1 MSKDDFE
8 RYIEAYLTAPE
19 DLEDERKTLESI
31 NYPINVPISEG
42 YPHILQ
48 EAYAQSPVP
57 ESINLTN
64 VTKVIYIYP

>member
-8 RYIEAYLTAPE
+8 QYIELYLLNPE
-19 DLEDERKTLESI
+19 DAE
-31 NYPINVPISEG
+31 NVNSMHNPNNTPISQG
-42 YPHILQ
+42 YPHILA